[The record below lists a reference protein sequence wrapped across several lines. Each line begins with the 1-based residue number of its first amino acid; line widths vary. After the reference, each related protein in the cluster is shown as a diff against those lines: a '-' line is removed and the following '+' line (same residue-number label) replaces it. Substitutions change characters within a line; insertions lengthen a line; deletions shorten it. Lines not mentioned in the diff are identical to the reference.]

1 MTQPFDFDQALKALQ
16 AGKSL
21 TAKDSVLGQLIKQL
35 TEAALT
41 AELDLRLD
49 NDPIPNRKNGKT
61 SKTIKHPSGSFEL
74 DAPRDVPE
82 KQKTA

>member
-21 TAKDSVLGQLIKQL
+21 TGKDSVLGPLIKQL

-41 AELDLRLD
+41 AELYQLHLLI
-49 NDPIPNRKNGKT
+49 NQFYPISPTQTFDPIG
-61 SKTIKHPSGSFEL
+61 
-74 DAPRDVPE
+74 V
-82 KQKTA
+82 

>member
-21 TAKDSVLGQLIKQL
+21 TGKDSVLQ
-35 TEAALT
+35 
-41 AELDLRLD
+41 
-49 NDPIPNRKNGKT
+49 PNRKNGTT

-74 DAPRDVPE
+74 DAPRDR
-82 KQKTA
+82 K